1 MTEKSKQI
9 LKAYKKEIKR
19 IEDSDLNVYAN
30 AEQGL
35 KLSRDYLQKLRILIR
50 QLDFKSKQDEILF
63 FKKQKPYINGRLM
76 FYAKLCQYLL
86 NKPNGTIKRKRK
98 HIDELLEQ
106 LHHKR
111 KSNIDFER
119 YYLQN
124 DSRLDK
130 YYFVRGKDKL
140 ELISE
145 KSYFFSDPDFTTS
158 HDILVAQIIANE
170 LFINHLNS
178 ELDYFRR
185 IELQLTVESE
195 DEAISEEVIWSAS
208 KTDLV
213 ELIYA
218 LHSNK
223 SIKDGQ
229 ISIKN
234 LAMFFEKT
242 FNIDLGNF
250 YRTYLEIRERK
261 MDRTSFLNNMKS
273 SLNRKMEDDDS
284 KY

>member
-1 MTEKSKQI
+1 M
-9 LKAYKKEIKR
+9 
-19 IEDSDLNVYAN
+19 
-30 AEQGL
+30 
-35 KLSRDYLQKLRILIR
+35 
-50 QLDFKSKQDEILF
+50 
-63 FKKQKPYINGRLM
+63 
-76 FYAKLCQYLL
+76 
-86 NKPNGTIKRKRK
+86 
-98 HIDELLEQ
+98 
-106 LHHKR
+106 
-111 KSNIDFER
+111 
-119 YYLQN
+119 QN

-145 KSYFFSDPDFTTS
+145 KSYYFSDPDFTTS

-234 LAMFFEKT
+234 LAMFFEKI

-273 SLNRKMEDDDS
+273 SLNKKMEDDDS